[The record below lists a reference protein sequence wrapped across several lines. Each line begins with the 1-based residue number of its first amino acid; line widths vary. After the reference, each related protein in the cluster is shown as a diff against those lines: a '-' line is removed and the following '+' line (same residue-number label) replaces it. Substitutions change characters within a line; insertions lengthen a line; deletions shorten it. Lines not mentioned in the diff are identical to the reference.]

1 MNSHLALRLGYL
13 VRRSNAPVPGF
24 QKTDTL
30 TTASVVV
37 RWKSERAVHYD
48 DPAARQGERSGDVLR
63 AGMARRIGSEPLAS
77 LDYVALVDDAAWEDV
92 DLLEGPARALVAASF
107 GSARLIDNVLLP
119 WSGSEAV
126 QNTRRE
132 GA

>member
-1 MNSHLALRLGYL
+1 MKNKPTVGKPPVGFAEGSAGDLFSVDLDVFEGPFDLLITL
-13 VRRSNAPVPGF
+13 VLN
-24 QKTDTL
+24 K
-30 TTASVVV
+30 
-37 RWKSERAVHYD
+37 
-48 DPAARQGERSGDVLR
+48 
-63 AGMARRIGSEPLAS
+63 
-77 LDYVALVDDAAWEDV
+77 DV

>member
-1 MNSHLALRLGYL
+1 
-13 VRRSNAPVPGF
+13 
-24 QKTDTL
+24 
-30 TTASVVV
+30 
-37 RWKSERAVHYD
+37 
-48 DPAARQGERSGDVLR
+48 
-63 AGMARRIGSEPLAS
+63 MARRIGSEPLAS